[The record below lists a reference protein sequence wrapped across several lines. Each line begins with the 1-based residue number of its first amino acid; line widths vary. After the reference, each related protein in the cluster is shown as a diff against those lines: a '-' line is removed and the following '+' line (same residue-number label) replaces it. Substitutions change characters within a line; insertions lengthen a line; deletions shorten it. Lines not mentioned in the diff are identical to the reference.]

1 MSLSLDKNDI
11 TARINKIS
19 SIEELEKLRIEY
31 IGKKGFLSNE
41 MQSLS
46 LLSIEEKKIKG
57 QELNLFKSFFEQTI
71 NNKKSDLEISALNEK
86 LENEQIDATLP
97 PRDFNTGKIHP
108 ISQTIYKIIDVFSSM
123 GFSVESGPDIET
135 DFNNFTALNIPSHHP
150 AREMQDTFYI
160 EDKINN
166 EDKVLRTH
174 TSPVQVRTMLETK
187 PPIRI
192 IVPGRTY
199 RSDSDATHTPMF
211 HQVEGLLIDNSSSMA
226 HLKGCLIDFL
236 KDCEGVIVAL
246 EQMVPEVIDQLPK
259 LKVISKFGVG
269 LNNIDI
275 EYCKKK
281 NIKIGWRAGV
291 NKTSV
296 AEMTLG
302 FMLMLI
308 RNLYMTSNKLSTGI
322 WDKNGGFSLYGKT
335 IGIVGVGHIGKE
347 VVNLLKPFGCKI
359 LVNDII
365 NQDEYYN
372 QNDLIK
378 MGFDELIQQSDII
391 TVHTPLTNQT
401 NNMINKDVFD
411 KMKNSSFIIN
421 TARGEIVNLN
431 DLKESIKANNIAGAA
446 IDVYHEE
453 PPTDLELL
461 SLPNLICTPHIGG
474 NSNEAVLAMG
484 MSAINNLRGN

>member
-108 ISQTIYKIIDVFSSM
+108 ISQTIYKIIDIFSSM

-192 IVPGRTY
+192 IVPGRVF
-199 RSDSDATHTPMF
+199 RFENIDASHEHTF
-211 HQVEGLLIDNSSSMA
+211 YQVEGLLIDKNISLA
-226 HLKGCLIDFL
+226 HLKGVMAEMLTRLFGKPVKVRFRPGYFPFVEPGLELDFSCLLCKEKGCRVCKHTGWIEFMGAGMVHKNVLKAGGVDPEEYQGWAFGFGLTRLVMMRYQIDDIRLLTSGDLRFL
-236 KDCEGVIVAL
+236 K
-246 EQMVPEVIDQLPK
+246 Q
-259 LKVISKFGVG
+259 F
-269 LNNIDI
+269 
-275 EYCKKK
+275 
-281 NIKIGWRAGV
+281 
-291 NKTSV
+291 
-296 AEMTLG
+296 
-302 FMLMLI
+302 
-308 RNLYMTSNKLSTGI
+308 
-322 WDKNGGFSLYGKT
+322 
-335 IGIVGVGHIGKE
+335 
-347 VVNLLKPFGCKI
+347 
-359 LVNDII
+359 
-365 NQDEYYN
+365 
-372 QNDLIK
+372 
-378 MGFDELIQQSDII
+378 
-391 TVHTPLTNQT
+391 
-401 NNMINKDVFD
+401 
-411 KMKNSSFIIN
+411 
-421 TARGEIVNLN
+421 
-431 DLKESIKANNIAGAA
+431 
-446 IDVYHEE
+446 
-453 PPTDLELL
+453 
-461 SLPNLICTPHIGG
+461 
-474 NSNEAVLAMG
+474 
-484 MSAINNLRGN
+484 